1 MEEVT
6 RVAFVTTFCPHHR
19 EQTFETLSKYHDVDF
34 YFFSEGSEWY
44 WQREHG
50 VKTGNF
56 RHQYLW
62 GFSLGRT
69 RVTPSLLPR
78 LWRGKYDVYIKC
90 INGRFALPATYL
102 VTRLLRRRFVLWT
115 GIWMRLQTPAHR
127 LAFPLTRFMYR
138 HADAIVTYGEHVK
151 RYLITEGVDPKRIFV
166 APHAVDNSSYVGS
179 VPEENVQA
187 LRVKLGIPPGK
198 KVVLYLG
205 RLEPIKGLRYLVDA
219 FASLRRTD
227 AVLVLAGTGAER
239 GELESTAR
247 ERGVLES
254 VVFPG
259 YVATDAAVTY
269 YALARVCVLP
279 SITLPVG
286 KELWG
291 LVINEAMNQAVPVI
305 ASDAVGAAAGGLV
318 QDGVNGFVVP
328 ERNPS
333 VLADRIRKVLDDPAL
348 HKRLSAG
355 ARGTIASWDNEA
367 MVAGF
372 RAAIEFVTIR

>member
-1 MEEVT
+1 MT

-50 VKTGNF
+50 VKSGAF

-69 RVTPSLLPR
+69 RVTPSLLSR

-102 VTRLLRRRFVLWT
+102 VARLLRRRFVLWT
-115 GIWMRLQTPAHR
+115 GIWMRLRTPAHR
-127 LAFPLTRFMYR
+127 LAFPLTRFIYR
-138 HADAIVTYGEHVK
+138 HADAIVVYGEHVK
-151 RYLITEGVDPKRIFV
+151 RYLIAEGVDPKRIFV
-166 APHAVDNSSYVGS
+166 APHAVDNSSYVQS
-179 VPEENVQA
+179 VPKENVQA
-187 LRVKLGIPPGK
+187 LRAKLGIPPDK

-205 RLEPIKGLRYLVDA
+205 RLERVKGLRYLVEA
-219 FASLRRTD
+219 FASLRRSD
-227 AVLVLAGTGAER
+227 SILVLAGTGSDR
-239 GELESTAR
+239 RELESAAR
-247 ERGVLES
+247 ERGVLDS

-269 YALARVCVLP
+269 YALASVCVLP
-279 SITLPVG
+279 SITLPAG
-286 KELWG
+286 NELWG
-291 LVINEAMNQAVPVI
+291 LVVNEAMNQGVPVI
-305 ASDAVGAAAGGLV
+305 ATDAVGAAAGGLV

-328 ERNPS
+328 ERNS
-333 VLADRIRKVLDDPAL
+333 MVLADRILKVLDDPAL

-355 ARGTIASWDNEA
+355 ARAAIATWDNEA

-372 RAAIEFVTIR
+372 RAAIESVTNR